1 MWDPVSIFIIMWALN
16 TGVPEARLNVD
27 NTLEL
32 REQELIN
39 RIITG
44 PVKSGVNYDYK
55 TIEMYGN
62 KSAEYYLLR

>member
-1 MWDPVSIFIIMWALN
+1 MWDPVSIFVIMWTLN
-16 TGVPEARLNVD
+16 AGVPEARLSVD

-62 KSAEYYLLR
+62 KSAEHYLLR